1 MEKSDFKRLT
11 VMVVDDELFIRNL
24 IARMLRDLG
33 IGEVLM
39 ANDGADALIKLE
51 SESGRLDLVVC
62 DLEMPGMDGFAFVRT
77 LRGLADKLLAGL
89 PVLILTG
96 HAEQENVEMAI
107 RLGIHGFIA
116 KPVSLKVLESRIV
129 KALKEPAIDPA
140 RLGLAKQR

>member
-1 MEKSDFKRLT
+1 MEKSDFKKLT

-51 SESGRLDLVVC
+51 SESERLDLVVC

-107 RLGIHGFIA
+107 KLGIHGFVA

-140 RLGLAKQR
+140 RLGLARQH